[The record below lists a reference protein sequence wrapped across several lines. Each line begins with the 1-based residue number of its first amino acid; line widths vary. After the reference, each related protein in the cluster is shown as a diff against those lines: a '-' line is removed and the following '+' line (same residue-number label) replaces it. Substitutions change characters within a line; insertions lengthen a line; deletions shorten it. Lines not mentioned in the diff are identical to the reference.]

1 MPSQDQINEL
11 NKQLVLSGIKEWHD
25 KGYKGISPRTKK
37 AQVFWNTE
45 NKGGDGHGESCSK
58 RVWDANP
65 TAVIH
70 HAPMSGSCPSYIVEY
85 NNKKYKVED
94 FIKEYKIKFIIRSIG
109 GKATVGT
116 KESKFWNDLKKKYNL
131 IFFNSAGNDGLD
143 DDGNSLD
150 CAFPADVAH
159 YTGGINSKFVR
170 VNYSSIGEYLDFMN
184 FMSYLNGTS
193 FASPYT
199 AGEGSLITARY
210 DDDMTDE
217 ELFKFF
223 VMICKDLEKT
233 GWDNNTGH
241 GVPILTN
248 CKFYMTMSIGNTNML
263 IDGVPTTGVAPELI
277 EGITFVPVRIISE
290 SLGFKCSYDT
300 NEDKT
305 LKIKVTDGK
314 TTIEM
319 NTESRIYFVNGTQNY
334 FDVAPYIKSGR
345 TMLPF
350 RDIAEL
356 FGCKIGWLPEQ
367 KKIMLMKVA

>member
-1 MPSQDQINEL
+1 MPTQDQINEL
-11 NKQLVLSGIKEWHD
+11 NKQLILSGIKKWHEENH
-25 KGYKGISPRTKK
+25 KGISPRTGK

-45 NKGGDGHGESCSK
+45 YKGGDGHGEACSK

-70 HAPMSGSCPSYIVEY
+70 HAPLSGSCPNYIVKY
-85 NNKKYKVED
+85 ANKTYTVED

-109 GKATVGT
+109 GSATTGT

-131 IFFNSAGNDGLD
+131 IFFNSAGNDGH
-143 DDGNSLD
+143 DGLD

-159 YTGGINSKFVR
+159 YTGGISRNFKR

-217 ELFKFF
+217 ELFKFL
-223 VMICKDLEKT
+223 VMICKDLEKV
-233 GWDNNTGH
+233 GWDENTGH

-248 CKFYMTMSIGNTNML
+248 CKFYMTMSIGSCDML
-263 IDGVPTTGVAPELI
+263 IDGVSKTTDVAPELV
-277 EGITFVPVRIISE
+277 EGNTFVPVRIISE
-290 SLGFKCSYDT
+290 SLGFKCSYET
-300 NEDKT
+300 NEDNT

-319 NTESRIYFVNGTQNY
+319 NTESRIYFVNGTQSY
-334 FDVAPYIKSGR
+334 FDVAPYIKNGR

-350 RDIAEL
+350 RKLAEL
-356 FGCKIGWLPEQ
+356 LGCKVDWLHEQ
-367 KKIMLMKVA
+367 KKVMLMKVA